1 MEIALQSRRRHHDD
15 RTGEEDHHHHE
26 NKVEEVVQN
35 PTRVEDRSWVEVR
48 KTLRPFALVLFVF
61 LFYFGSDSLLLLVV
75 GCWLVVGWLEI
86 VICGWVGEHWMIR
99 LLFVGGA
106 DFG

>member
-1 MEIALQSRRRHHDD
+1 MVIC
-15 RTGEEDHHHHE
+15 GF
-26 NKVEEVVQN
+26 
-35 PTRVEDRSWVEVR
+35 
-48 KTLRPFALVLFVF
+48 TLLF
-61 LFYFGSDSLLLLVV
+61 LFDKSDSLLLLLLVV
-75 GCWLVVGWLEI
+75 GCWLEI